1 MGVLSKVRSWIDG
14 DSAETVLEQA
24 AKDAQ
29 VKPRSNAE
37 EFIVKL
43 ARGVEEVM
51 QREMV
56 PLPQGTTLIPTEYII
71 FLSDEDDKDW
81 QGAKRRGLEQGLYH
95 VLAERA
101 KEISGKKKLETQSFA
116 VELRVDGT
124 LEKGDIRIQ
133 HSWDDASSG
142 KTGVIARGKPQQQQQ
157 QPVQPRI
164 ANQVIPMQNQPVVPA
179 PYQQQPST
187 VANYQQPATVA
198 QSNLSQKIPTNQE
211 FEEATRV
218 KKRSTEL
225 YKLEIWRGGVRQ
237 NIVPIFQ
244 NEVGIGR
251 GSKSKPVDV
260 PLGGDP
266 EISRRHIT
274 IVCNGNGN
282 YWLVSEG
289 RNSTFVSNR
298 EVPMGQRVQ
307 ISAGEPITVCSY
319 LLRIQPK

>member
-1 MGVLSKVRSWIDG
+1 MGVFDKVRSWIDG

-71 FLSDEDDKDW
+71 FLSDEDDKEW
-81 QGAKRRGLEQGLYH
+81 QGVKRRGLEQGLYH

-101 KEISGKKKLETQSFA
+101 KEISGKKKLQTQSFV

-124 LEKGDIRIQ
+124 LEKNDIRVQ
-133 HSWDDASSG
+133 HSWDDSSSG
-142 KTGVIARGKPQQQQQ
+142 KTGVLARQKPGQQS
-157 QPVQPRI
+157 VQPTK
-164 ANQVIPMQNQPVVPA
+164 ANPVVPIQN
-179 PYQQQPST
+179 PPIVQPSP
-187 VANYQQPATVA
+187 YQQPANPPVQA
-198 QSNLSQKIPTNQE
+198 PPTIASTNAIGYQAE
-211 FEEATRV
+211 PVQDNEEATRV
-218 KKRSTEL
+218 KRRSTEL
-225 YKLEIWRGGVRQ
+225 YRLEVWHGGVRQ
-237 NIVPIFQ
+237 NVITVFQ
-244 NEVGIGR
+244 NELAIGR

-260 PLGGDP
+260 SLTGDP
-266 EISRRHIT
+266 EVSRRHIT
-274 IVCNGNGN
+274 LVCNGLGSF
-282 YWLVSEG
+282 WLISEG
-289 RNSTFVSNR
+289 RNPVVVANR
-298 EVPMGQRVQ
+298 EIPMGQRVPVS
-307 ISAGEPITVCSY
+307 IGEPIMLCSY

>member
-1 MGVLSKVRSWIDG
+1 MGVFDKVRSWIDG

-24 AKDAQ
+24 ARDAQ

-43 ARGVEEVM
+43 ARAVEEVM

-142 KTGVIARGKPQQQQQ
+142 KTGVLARGKVQPP
-157 QPVQPRI
+157 PVQPKI
-164 ANQVIPMQNQPVVPA
+164 APQVVPLQNQPLA
-179 PYQQQPST
+179 QNPYQNAPIVQNPYVQP
-187 VANYQQPATVA
+187 PPTVA
-198 QSNLSQKIPTNQE
+198 QQNISPYQPQQDE
-211 FEEATRV
+211 DVEESTRV
-218 KKRSTEL
+218 QKRSAEL
-225 YKLEIWRGGVRQ
+225 YKLEIWHNGVRQ
-237 NIVPIFQ
+237 NVVPVYN
-244 NEVGIGR
+244 NEIAIGR
-251 GSKSKPVDV
+251 GSRSKSVDIA
-260 PLGGDP
+260 LTNDP

-274 IVCNGNGN
+274 LVCNGQAN

-289 RNSTFVSNR
+289 RNPTIVGNR
-298 EVPMGQRVQ
+298 EIPMGQRVQ
-307 ISAGEPITVCSY
+307 VQAGETIMVCSY
-319 LLRIQPK
+319 LLRIQPR

>member
-71 FLSDEDDKDW
+71 FLSDADDKEW

-142 KTGVIARGKPQQQQQ
+142 KTGVVARGKPNQQ

-179 PYQQQPST
+179 PYQQPPAT
-187 VANYQQPATVA
+187 VANYQQPPTAA
-198 QSNLSQKIPTNQE
+198 QSNFSQQIPPNQE

-218 KKRSTEL
+218 KKRTTEL